1 MSARVVAVSGPLA
14 GRMFQLGE
22 TSLTFGRSPDNAVV
36 IASQRASRRH
46 AEIRREGGAYVLVDL
61 GSSNGTLL
69 NGQLVQRQL
78 LRTGDTFAIGDEVFR
93 FEELAGAVL
102 EPTLPVGSSP
112 PSVSPPAAPGW
123 SGQPQPPPAAP
134 GWSGQPQPPPAAPG
148 WSGQPQPP
156 PAAPGWSRQPQPPP
170 AAPGWSRQ
178 PQPPPPAAGGFQLP
192 PVPPSALPPAT
203 QPRRFPIWLIL
214 VGVFTCIVLAVAVAG
229 GVIFFNRGGSNG
241 GGNNNSSGG
250 GFNTSPIAQPTT
262 PTRVPP
268 PNAAEWTVLVYL
280 DGDNNLESD
289 AIDDFEEMARV
300 GSTDQVH
307 IVVQMDRIRSPEVWD
322 DRRYGNWDST
332 LRFRVEAGMEP
343 TRENA
348 LTDLG
353 ERNMGDPATLS
364 DFLIW
369 GIENYPA
376 KRYAIILWDHGASW
390 LGIASDD
397 TDGDVLNLPE
407 ISSAFETAIARTRI
421 GGFEMIGFDACLMAQ
436 FDVLHTVAPY
446 GRVAVASAELEPNSG
461 WAWDAWLEQVVA
473 KPEQDGYAIGPVIVQ
488 TYMDSFRGQSADEV
502 TLSAFDLTRMNEL
515 VSGLDALAQ
524 ELQRGVQ
531 QSYTAIGQARSFT
544 NVYAPSYA
552 EEFNAIDLPHFLNLL
567 PQQGATGAVR
577 ERAAQLLRAIESAR
591 LANGVGSYHRESG
604 GLSIYF
610 PQLANLY
617 AEAYERASPTPRAT
631 AWEEFLTTYYQA
643 SSTVVQR
650 PTIRDLAINRD
661 VVSVN
666 APASLTGTLA
676 GSDIAYVFQFIG
688 IPNDRRDTVD
698 LILVDFIYPPGAAPG
713 SQVPNWSDG
722 EFSLRLNWDATN
734 WYLSNGND
742 SIEVLLGP
750 IKYGFEFYGV
760 EGIYTS
766 TATGEQIN
774 AGLVF
779 AIQGNEAQLLRVW
792 GFPRTAGKQEPQPF
806 ELFPRAGDTFT
817 AYYRSYTDT
826 GSGLEANRFEGQTI
840 TFGDAPLKAVRGPTL
855 SGDYVMG
862 FLVRD
867 IAGNYHYSY
876 VDVAVDNTNVPT
888 TPGGGVAPPA
898 GAAQTGYQRYEGAL
912 SFAIDYPQNW
922 RAFDTGNDR
931 IIFSNRA
938 VDDGVYVVVDVYKF
952 VDDDP
957 TVATRTLMAELKT
970 VVNQQGELRVDVT
983 DFQIA
988 GLNGLKLEYTYPLDQ
1003 GGNSYVVAVIVTS
1016 PNTLWT
1022 YLIMFEAPESG
1033 FDSQLELFN
1042 AMLSS
1047 LVIG

>member
-1 MSARVVAVSGPLA
+1 PA
-14 GRMFQLGE
+14 Q
-22 TSLTFGRSPDNAVV
+22 
-36 IASQRASRRH
+36 
-46 AEIRREGGAYVLVDL
+46 
-61 GSSNGTLL
+61 
-69 NGQLVQRQL
+69 
-78 LRTGDTFAIGDEVFR
+78 
-93 FEELAGAVL
+93 
-102 EPTLPVGSSP
+102 
-112 PSVSPPAAPGW
+112 SPPAAGW
-123 SGQPQPPPAAP
+123 PGQPPSAL
-134 GWSGQPQPPPAAPG
+134 
-148 WSGQPQPP
+148 
-156 PAAPGWSRQPQPPP
+156 
-170 AAPGWSRQ
+170 
-178 PQPPPPAAGGFQLP
+178 PPAAGSFQLP
-192 PVPPSALPPAT
+192 PVPPAAQPPAT
-203 QPRRFPIWLIL
+203 QPRRFPIWLVLI
-214 VGVFTCIVLAVAVAG
+214 GVFACIVLAVAVAG
-229 GVIFFNRGGSNG
+229 GVMLLNRGGGGGNG
-241 GGNNNSSGG
+241 GGHDNASGG
-250 GFNTSPIAQPTT
+250 GFTTSPIAQPTT
-262 PTRVPP
+262 PTREPP

-300 GSTDQVH
+300 GSTDRVH
-307 IVVQMDRIRSPEVWD
+307 VIVQFDRVRSPEFWD
-322 DRRYGNWDST
+322 DERYGNWEGT

-343 TRENA
+343 TRANA
-348 LTDLG
+348 LADLG
-353 ERNMGDPATLS
+353 ERNMGDLATLNE
-364 DFLIW
+364 FLIW

-390 LGIASDD
+390 LGIANDD
-397 TDGDVLNLPE
+397 TDGDVLILPE
-407 ISSAFETAIARTRI
+407 ISSAFETALARTRI
-421 GGFEMIGFDACLMAQ
+421 GGFELIGFDACLMAQ
-436 FDVLHTVAPY
+436 IDVFHTVAPY
-446 GRVAVASAELEPNSG
+446 GRVAVASAELEPNTG
-461 WAWDAWLEQVVA
+461 WAWDAWLEQLVA
-473 KPEQDGYAIGPVIVQ
+473 NPAQDGYAIGPVIVQ

-502 TLSAFDLTRMNEL
+502 TLSTFDLTRMNEL

-531 QSYTAIGQARSFT
+531 QSYAAIGQARSFA

-552 EEFNAIDLPHFLNLL
+552 EAFNAIDLPHFLNLL

-577 ERAAQLLRAIESAR
+577 DRAAQLLRAIESAR

-610 PQLANLY
+610 PQLVNLY

-631 AWEEFLTTYYQA
+631 AWEEFLIAYYQA
-643 SSTVVQR
+643 SGAAVQR
-650 PTIRDLAINRD
+650 PTIRDLVINRD

-666 APASLTGTLA
+666 APANLTGTLA

-742 SIEVLLGP
+742 EIEVLLGP

-792 GFPRTAGKQEPQPF
+792 GFPRAAGKQEPQPF
-806 ELFPRAGDTFT
+806 ELTPRAGDTFT

-888 TPGGGVAPPA
+888 TPGGGVIPPA
-898 GAAQTGYQRYEGAL
+898 GPAQAGFQRYEGTL
-912 SFAIDYPQNW
+912 GFAIDYPQNW

-952 VDDDP
+952 VDNDP
-957 TVATRTLMAELKT
+957 TIATRTLMEELKS

-983 DFQIA
+983 DFQMA
-988 GLNGLKLEYTYPLDQ
+988 GLNGLKLEYAYPRDQ
-1003 GGNSYVVAVIVTS
+1003 GGNSYVVAVVVTS

-1022 YLIMFEAPESG
+1022 YLVMFEAPESS
-1033 FDSQLELFN
+1033 FDSQLELFK
-1042 AMLSS
+1042 AILSS